1 MAVLDPVRAV
11 GDVVEVP
18 RGGEE
23 GAVARL
29 GNLCFEKL
37 FYAYF
42 IFLLGKLC
50 VSHLGDFRL
59 PVVLPSHPHVDDG
72 VVLYLVLVVKHF
84 LPHCR
89 LAEKN
94 KYC

>member
-18 RGGEE
+18 GGGEE

-37 FYAYF
+37 FYVYF
-42 IFLLGKLC
+42 VFLLGKLC
-50 VSHLGDFRL
+50 VSHL
-59 PVVLPSHPHVDDG
+59 
-72 VVLYLVLVVKHF
+72 
-84 LPHCR
+84 
-89 LAEKN
+89 
-94 KYC
+94 